1 MSFTQ
6 AEDAVRK
13 YAGQLHIG
21 AVAATDPVA
30 QTKSKED
37 DFFGSFDNAELK
49 QQAAVEPATRLVA
62 VEKTPEKV
70 ENANVDK
77 LTVDLGK
84 KATLKPAGKPKVG
97 SAKKPGKKS
106 AFGGV
111 KLGLKHFSASFY
123 PLQSPS
129 DTFSPM

>member
-1 MSFTQ
+1 M
-6 AEDAVRK
+6 RK
-13 YAGQLHIG
+13 YVGQLHIG

-30 QTKSKED
+30 QTKSKEE
-37 DFFGSFDNAELK
+37 DFFGNFDNAELK
-49 QQAAVEPATRLVA
+49 QQAVVEPTTRLVA

-70 ENANVDK
+70 ENVNVDK

-111 KLGLKHFSASFY
+111 KPGLILYSRKLYKKFLIRKCHFDVCFILLA
-123 PLQSPS
+123 L
-129 DTFSPM
+129 